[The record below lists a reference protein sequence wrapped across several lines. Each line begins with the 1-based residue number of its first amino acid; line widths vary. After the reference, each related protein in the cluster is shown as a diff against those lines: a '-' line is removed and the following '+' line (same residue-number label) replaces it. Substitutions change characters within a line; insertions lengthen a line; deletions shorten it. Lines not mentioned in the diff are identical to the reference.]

1 MNEWTA
7 LSSSYDPSFF
17 PLVIVLQIS
26 FFGNT
31 IFLLWV
37 CALTCFQGHSDQY
50 KGQDR
55 PRTSS
60 EKCGV
65 FVGKT
70 ICTGLES
77 DSVRSELS
85 TKKANRIP
93 MTLFKSA
100 CLVRLKMI
108 CPVMPKNKLF
118 FFFSCFFF
126 LFAQVVLS
134 LLLSLAIIF
143 TVVLCV
149 YIYIYIYIIW
159 PGKLSCQ
166 LKCFCITNKLNLY

>member
-1 MNEWTA
+1 MSEWTT

-26 FFGNT
+26 FFGNS

-50 KGQDR
+50 KYQDR

-85 TKKANRIP
+85 TKKANRIL

-108 CPVMPKNKLF
+108 FPVMPKNTF
-118 FFFSCFFF
+118 FFFSCFSFSF
-126 LFAQVVLS
+126 CLS
-134 LLLSLAIIF
+134 CFEFVALPCYYF
-143 TVVLCV
+143 HCCFM
-149 YIYIYIYIIW
+149 YIYNMTRETFMTI
-159 PGKLSCQ
+159 KML
-166 LKCFCITNKLNLY
+166 LHN

>member
-1 MNEWTA
+1 MSEWTA

-26 FFGNT
+26 FSGNT

-50 KGQDR
+50 KYQDR

-77 DSVRSELS
+77 DSVQSELS
-85 TKKANRIP
+85 TKKANRIL

-100 CLVRLKMI
+100 CLVKLKMI
-108 CPVMPKNKLF
+108 FPVMPKNTF
-118 FFFSCFFF
+118 FLSLVSLF
-126 LFAQVVLS
+126 LFAYVVLS

-143 TVVLCV
+143 TVVLC
-149 YIYIYIYIIW
+149 IYIYYDQ
-159 PGKLSCQ
+159 GN
-166 LKCFCITNKLNLY
+166 FHDN

>member
-50 KGQDR
+50 KGQDK

-108 CPVMPKNKLF
+108 CPVMPKNKLIF
-118 FFFSCFFF
+118 FTLVSFFF
-126 LFAQVVLS
+126 LLKLFWVCCSPLLLFS
-134 LLLSLAIIF
+134 LLF
-143 TVVLCV
+143 YV
-149 YIYIYIYIIW
+149 YIYIYIYIYI
-159 PGKLSCQ
+159 
-166 LKCFCITNKLNLY
+166 

>member
-1 MNEWTA
+1 MSEWTA

-50 KGQDR
+50 KYQDR

-77 DSVRSELS
+77 DSVQSELS
-85 TKKANRIP
+85 TKKANRIL

-100 CLVRLKMI
+100 CLVRIKMI
-108 CPVMPKNKLF
+108 FPVMPKNTF
-118 FFFSCFFF
+118 FLSLVSLF
-126 LFAQVVLS
+126 LFA
-134 LLLSLAIIF
+134 
-143 TVVLCV
+143 
-149 YIYIYIYIIW
+149 
-159 PGKLSCQ
+159 
-166 LKCFCITNKLNLY
+166 

>member
-1 MNEWTA
+1 MNEWTT
-7 LSSSYDPSFF
+7 LSSFYDPSFF

-50 KGQDR
+50 KGQDG

-85 TKKANRIP
+85 TKKANGIP

-118 FFFSCFFF
+118 FFSFLFSFCLSCFEFVALPCYYF
-126 LFAQVVLS
+126 HCCFM
-134 LLLSLAIIF
+134 
-143 TVVLCV
+143 CV
-149 YIYIYIYIIW
+149 YIYIYNMTRETFMPI
-159 PGKLSCQ
+159 KML
-166 LKCFCITNKLNLY
+166 LHN